1 MTHVQAFSD
10 SRHAVY
16 GGSPTFRQNVGEN
29 QNGAHCASCE
39 GAQLK
44 KFSKHD
50 ELRSFVFGQ
59 IRAYRLFRV
68 TKNNIAS
75 MGPLHE
81 LNVYQPRSP
90 VSVTWD

>member
-1 MTHVQAFSD
+1 MTHEQPFSD

-44 KFSKHD
+44 KVPKHEIKIFD
-50 ELRSFVFGQ
+50 ELLSFVFDQ
-59 IRAYRLFRV
+59 VWAFLFMV
-68 TKNNIAS
+68 
-75 MGPLHE
+75 LFV
-81 LNVYQPRSP
+81 LCY
-90 VSVTWD
+90 